1 MEISQQQMTMAMAVE
16 SSCLSLI
23 ERSRQLQT
31 QSSAE
36 HTVTIA
42 RAGRLAA
49 QQIIALQTCLI
60 ALAQA
65 TPTSQTGPLRLFG
78 LTQQAF
84 GLVSQF
90 NLDRQTLALGVRSA
104 PQLPAAQI
112 ALRIERS
119 LDTWESEV
127 IQTMLTLAETL

>member
-23 ERSRQLQT
+23 ERSRQLH
-31 QSSAE
+31 SAE

-60 ALAQA
+60 ALARA

-127 IQTMLTLAETL
+127 IQAMLTLAESL